1 MKLNAFF
8 LFTVFAIASCELVVD
23 VDTPD
28 FESSIV
34 LNATLQPDSTILV
47 GLSSDKYVLDDAPF
61 RGLRGAQVTLFEN
74 GQEVGRL
81 TELALDGGPEGFYRS
96 DFMPTPGQEY
106 RMEVVADGYTSVTAL
121 ETIPQGVPEFN
132 VEVVSFV
139 EHEYAAAILNLQLE
153 LDDEPGNDYYQIA
166 ARVEY
171 LQKNPIYAPG
181 TGEYLRDTIFLVNQ
195 AFSLDSEDLVFEEHT
210 ANLLLF
216 DDKLFDGRSYTLDL
230 EGYSYFLDIQS
241 EEFDQEAK
249 LTIEVRKVSEAYYQ
263 YVNTSSLQN
272 WISGD
277 LVSEPVQI
285 FTNVENGR
293 GVLGSF
299 ISDAVE
305 FELGQ

>member
-1 MKLNAFF
+1 M
-8 LFTVFAIASCELVVD
+8 D
-23 VDTPD
+23 
-28 FESSIV
+28 
-34 LNATLQPDSTILV
+34 
-47 GLSSDKYVLDDAPF
+47 
-61 RGLRGAQVTLFEN
+61 
-74 GQEVGRL
+74 
-81 TELALDGGPEGFYRS
+81 
-96 DFMPTPGQEY
+96 
-106 RMEVVADGYTSVTAL
+106 
-121 ETIPQGVPEFN
+121 
-132 VEVVSFV
+132 VVSFV
-139 EHEYAAAILNLQLE
+139 ENEYAAAILNLQLE
-153 LDDEPGNDYYQIA
+153 LDDVPGNDYYQIA

-171 LQKNPIYAPG
+171 LQKYPIFDPD
-181 TGEYLRDTIFLVNQ
+181 TGEQLRDTIFLVNQ

-230 EGYSYFLDIQS
+230 EGYSYFLDTQS